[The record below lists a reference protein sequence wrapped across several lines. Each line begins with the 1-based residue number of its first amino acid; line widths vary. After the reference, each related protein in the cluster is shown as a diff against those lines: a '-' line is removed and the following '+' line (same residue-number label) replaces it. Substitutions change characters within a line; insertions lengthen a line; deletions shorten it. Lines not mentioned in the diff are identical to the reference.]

1 MCSENKIVKNRILKK
16 HKCWSSKNT
25 DLTKYKRPK
34 CIGTKNLR
42 LTWGCIAHLLRKSTE
57 FLTFI
62 PSTHHSYRISEL
74 LVSLLVCHS
83 LFSHF
88 NLRLQ
93 ICSMKWNQICRDD
106 FFWKR
111 RFRFVRTKVE
121 PFWLGASRWYK
132 S

>member
-1 MCSENKIVKNRILKK
+1 MQLVLDSPYSVDTHQSFQICYFYNILMVALATIFKNVFWTHQITFFLLST
-16 HKCWSSKNT
+16 WFFYSS
-25 DLTKYKRPK
+25 P
-34 CIGTKNLR
+34 
-42 LTWGCIAHLLRKSTE
+42 
-57 FLTFI
+57 
-62 PSTHHSYRISEL
+62 HHSYRISEL